1 MLDFIIH
8 LIFCRKLVNSFTNSD
23 DFKRESGSLL
33 LNTCLQLLQNMGANK
48 VHSEF
53 LNFVRNVSLEWS
65 AK

>member
-8 LIFCRKLVNSFTNSD
+8 LIFCRKLVNPFTNSD
-23 DFKRESGSLL
+23 DFKRESSSLL
-33 LNTCLQLLQNMGANK
+33 LNTFLQLLKNMGPNI

-65 AK
+65 VK